1 VQPERNTVLSV
12 QIACYQ
18 RSQQRWARGYLPCHD
33 RKKLGAVTNAYN
45 IDSHFV
51 IAPILLIILKP
62 LSVLSLDA
70 MDSYAM
76 TTYIVAITRRCLVS
90 LAL

>member
-1 VQPERNTVLSV
+1 MSWQEE
-12 QIACYQ
+12 I
-18 RSQQRWARGYLPCHD
+18 G
-33 RKKLGAVTNAYN
+33 GVTNAYN

-51 IAPILLIILKP
+51 IAPILLTILKP
-62 LSVLSLDA
+62 LSVLSLGA

-76 TTYIVAITRRCLVS
+76 ATYIVATTRRCLVS